1 MRNCS
6 LSASIPNSHQDLLDR
21 PLFGHLATIRPD
33 GAPQANPMWFA
44 WDGEFLLFTN
54 TTRRKKYR
62 NVTAHPEVAMSVH
75 DPDQPYRYL
84 EVRGVVERIEPD
96 PGGEFFL
103 ELARRYGYEGDPPD
117 DFPYR
122 VKYFVRPTATSR
134 Q

>member
-1 MRNCS
+1 
-6 LSASIPNSHQDLLDR
+6 
-21 PLFGHLATIRPD
+21 
-33 GAPQANPMWFA
+33 MWFA

-54 TTRRKKYR
+54 TTIRKKYG

-84 EVRGVVERIEPD
+84 EVRGVVEKIEPD
-96 PGGEFFL
+96 PDGAFFL

-122 VKYFVRPTATSR
+122 VKYFVRPTGTSK